1 MHSLVLELIHDTEG
15 PCISVYL
22 PVLPGLTHAAENI
35 ERLNRMLNDMEGKLQ
50 SYGIEGKA
58 KSQFLA
64 SARAYADAELAPG
77 VDEGTLA
84 LFLSPSSFN
93 AVLLSVN
100 AGEQVMIGRRFYI
113 TPLLSFLFSSMHYYI
128 LALSRNTAHFMEV
141 TGTTIESRDMNGM
154 PGSVAEAWAGMERME
169 ENQQSHS
176 SGNGTTAFHGQGGA
190 KDLNEIETKA
200 YVLKIAKSLH
210 AFLHEQHA
218 PLVFAGVEELYG
230 MYKSLDTSG
239 RLLEDYIQGNP
250 DHMQGED
257 LVKAAEPIVK
267 AAAEKKNLAML
278 EAYGNLTGT
287 GRTST
292 ELNDI
297 LDAAAAGKVETLF
310 VAEGAEQWG
319 TFHTDSGKKE
329 LHEGPEDGNEELLGL
344 AANHTLKHRGQ
355 VVGLPLDAMPDGK
368 QIAAILRF

>member
-22 PVLPGLTHAAENI
+22 PVLPGLTHAVENI
-35 ERLNRMLNDMEGKLQ
+35 ERLNRMLDDMEGKLQ
-50 SYGIEGKA
+50 SYGLEGKA

-64 SARAYADAELAPG
+64 SARAYADTELASG
-77 VDEGTLA
+77 VDDGSLA
-84 LFLSPSSFN
+84 LFLSPSSFH
-93 AVLLSVN
+93 AVLLSVKTT
-100 AGEQVMIGRRFYI
+100 ERLMIGRRFYI
-113 TPLLSFLFSSMHYYI
+113 TPLLSFLFSSMHYFI

-141 TGTTIESRDMNGM
+141 TGTTIESREISGM
-154 PGSVAEAWAGMERME
+154 PHSVAEAWAGMERME

-176 SGNGTTAFHGQGGA
+176 SGNGMSAFHGQGGA
-190 KDLNEIETKA
+190 KDENEVETKA
-200 YVLKIAKSLH
+200 YVQKIAKSLH

-230 MYKSLDTSG
+230 IYKQVDTSG
-239 RLLEDYIQGNP
+239 RLLEEYIHGNP

-257 LVKAAEPIVK
+257 LVTHAEPIVK
-267 AAAEKKNLAML
+267 AAAEKKNVAML
-278 EAYGNLTGT
+278 EAYGNVAGT

-319 TFHTDSGKKE
+319 TFNTESGKKE
-329 LHEGPEDGNEELLGL
+329 LHEGPEGDNEELLGL
-344 AANHTLKHRGQ
+344 AANHTLKHRGH
-355 VVGLPLDAMPDGK
+355 VVGLPLDTMPEGK